1 MRKFLPYLGVICLLI
16 AGFIYFNS
24 NEPRESLKNLSI
36 SASIPTATVAPFVKP
51 VDWET
56 YEDSSYSYAI
66 SFPSDFEVKQNG
78 DASIQILREQ
88 PPMGVGPT
96 NFAYISVVTPNKIDV
111 TNAIYNYNL
120 KDYQKL
126 EELQVSEVVSLSSG
140 SQLKDFF
147 TYRRYPDKKIGE
159 ITAKQFVNEK
169 PWEFPEGTK
178 ETRLIF
184 TKDNRIF
191 IVGVYIKADDLPEH
205 RLNSELFNQ
214 IISTLTFK

>member
-1 MRKFLPYLGVICLLI
+1 MRKFLPYIGVLCLLI
-16 AGFIYFNS
+16 AGFIYSSS

-36 SASIPTATVAPFVKP
+36 SSSVPTTTVAPFVKP
-51 VDWET
+51 DNWET
-56 YEDSSYSYAI
+56 YEDSSYNYVI
-66 SFPSDFEVKQNG
+66 SFPSDFQVKQNG

-96 NFAYISVVTPNKIDV
+96 NFAYISVVTPNKINV
-111 TNAIYNYNL
+111 TDAIYNYNFE
-120 KDYQKL
+120 DYQKL
-126 EELQVSEVVSLSSG
+126 EELRVSELVSLSNDN
-140 SQLKDFF
+140 QLKDFF
-147 TYRRYPDKKIGE
+147 TYRRYPDKKLGE

-191 IVGVYIKADDLPEH
+191 LVGVYIKADDLPEH
-205 RLNSELFNQ
+205 KLSSELFNQ
-214 IISTLTFK
+214 IVATLTFK